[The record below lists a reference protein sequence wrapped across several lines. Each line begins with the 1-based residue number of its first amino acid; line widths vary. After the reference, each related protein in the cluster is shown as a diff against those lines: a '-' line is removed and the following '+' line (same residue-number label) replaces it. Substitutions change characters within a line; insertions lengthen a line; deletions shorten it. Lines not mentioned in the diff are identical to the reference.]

1 MATNATDA
9 DARTATLD
17 DSADLADA
25 ADDLAAMAEVLGD
38 VDAED
43 VADASDEELAALR
56 DALKSVEDAAEEAR
70 KDGVEEELDDR
81 CAPGESIAG
90 LTRVESHNKYVKDGE
105 AAVDALV
112 AAGVDAR
119 RVMEPNA
126 TDLAEVAEEEGVA
139 AAREE
144 VGEYEYTYYR

>member
-1 MATNATDA
+1 MASAEPTA

-17 DSADLADA
+17 DSNDLTEA
-25 ADDLAAMAEVLGD
+25 ADDLSAVAEVLDD

-56 DALKSVEDAAEEAR
+56 DALKSVEDAAEDAR
-70 KDGVEEELDDR
+70 KDGVEEEMDDR

-90 LTRVESHNKYVKDGE
+90 LTRVQSHKKYVKDGE

-119 RVMEPNA
+119 RVMSPDA
-126 TDLAEVAEEEGVA
+126 TALAEVAEEEGVP

-144 VGEYEYTYYR
+144 VGEASYTYFR